1 MQGTDGYQHWD
12 FSMHLRALISRKFSL
27 LVSIKAETLDNAGKE
42 VIKIPGNYCLL
53 EEVYLHK
60 K

>member
-1 MQGTDGYQHWD
+1 MQETDGYQHWD
-12 FSMHLRALISRKFSL
+12 FSTHLRALISRKFSL
-27 LVSIKAETLDNAGKE
+27 LVAIKAENAGKE
-42 VIKIPGNYCLL
+42 VIKIPGYYCLL